1 MYPCSSP
8 QRYQYALLIQSM
20 KEKTQYKKLM
30 PYTTIILD
38 TLSLYNKDIESVF
51 DITDNG
57 IAVLQWSF
65 PIDVIARFYIATFR
79 RRDMHLI
86 TKSLK
91 KRHEVGFA
99 LLSLREPNQQGTR
112 LFYSVVKKYFYK

>member
-1 MYPCSSP
+1 MYHCSSP

-65 PIDVIARFYIATFR
+65 PIDVIARFYFATFR

-86 TKSLK
+86 TNSLK
-91 KRHEVGFA
+91 KDMKLV
-99 LLSLREPNQQGTR
+99 LLFSHLGNQINKV
-112 LFYSVVKKYFYK
+112 LDFFIV